1 MGRLSKRFREIVKSV
16 DADKLHSIGDAI
28 DLLKQFPPVK
38 FDQSVEIALK
48 LGVDPRK
55 SDQNVRATVSLP
67 NGTGKTTRILVFAQG
82 EKVQEALD
90 AGANYAGADEYFEK
104 VGKGWTDFDSV
115 IATPDMMREVGK
127 LGKILGPRGLMP
139 TPKAGT
145 VTNDITK
152 AVADLQG
159 GKIEFKVDRYGVINN
174 ALGKVSFSKE
184 SLMEN
189 IKTFI
194 DAILRAKPSSAKGV
208 YMKSLVL
215 SSTMG
220 PGLKIEIRTVE
231 TT

>member
-1 MGRLSKRFREIVKSV
+1 MGRLSKRFREIAEAV
-16 DADKLHSIGDAI
+16 DKQKLYSIEEAV

-55 SDQNVRATVSLP
+55 SDQNVRGTVSLP

-82 EKVQEALD
+82 IKAQEALD
-90 AGANYAGADEYFEK
+90 AGADYAGADEYFDK
-104 VGKGWTDFDSV
+104 VGKGWTDFDAV
-115 IATPDMMREVGK
+115 IATPDLMREVGK
-127 LGKILGPRGLMP
+127 LGKVLGPRGLMP

-145 VTNDITK
+145 VTNEVEK
-152 AVADLQG
+152 AVNELKG
-159 GKIEFKVDRYGVINN
+159 GKIEFKVDRYGVVNS
-174 ALGKVSFSKE
+174 AAGKLSFSKE
-184 SLMEN
+184 SLAEN
-189 IKTFI
+189 INALI
-194 DAILRAKPSSAKGV
+194 EAVQRAKPPGAKGQ

-220 PGLKIEIRTVE
+220 PGLKIELRSVE